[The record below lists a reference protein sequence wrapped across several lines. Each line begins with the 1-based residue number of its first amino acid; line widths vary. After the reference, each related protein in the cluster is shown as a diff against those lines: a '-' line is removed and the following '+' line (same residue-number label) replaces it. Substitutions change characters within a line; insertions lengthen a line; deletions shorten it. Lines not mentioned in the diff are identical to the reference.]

1 LDRNGVQECRT
12 ELEAFKKA
20 VGERSQAILDR
31 GTMEVRTGPAE
42 LPPMDGQEGT
52 AAGFGIDLILEV
64 CKTSIPELPQQEQE
78 VIERIV
84 GSTSEL
90 CTYQILSELDRVR
103 K

>member
-1 LDRNGVQECRT
+1 MERNGVQECRT
-12 ELEAFKKA
+12 ELEAFKHA

-42 LPPMDGQEGT
+42 LRPTEGQEDR
-52 AAGFGIDLILEV
+52 AAVFGIDLILEV
-64 CKTSIPELPQQEQE
+64 CKMSIPELPKQEQD
-78 VIERIV
+78 VIDGIV

-90 CTYQILSELDRVR
+90 CTYKLLSELDRVR